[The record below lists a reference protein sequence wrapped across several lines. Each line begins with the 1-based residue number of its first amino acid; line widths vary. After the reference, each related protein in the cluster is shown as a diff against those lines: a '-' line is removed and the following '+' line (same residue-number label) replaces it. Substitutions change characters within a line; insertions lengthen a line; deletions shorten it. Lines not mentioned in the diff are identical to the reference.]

1 MTKAILNPSEWF
13 KSLPYLIKS
22 LYSKEF
28 KNTDTILLD
37 KTLNEL
43 VVISFELWSHE
54 DEARR
59 TDTSDKNIADIKRN
73 IDKRN
78 QKRHNLIDS
87 IDMLLQKEIEKKV
100 TLVDES
106 IPLNSE
112 TPGSIFDRLI
122 VLALRSYH
130 LEKETKR
137 KDADASHIKR
147 CYFMLKE
154 VAERSEDLLKCLKD
168 LLLDYYSGRKRLKSY
183 KEHKLYNDPSLN
195 PSLRK

>member
-100 TLVDES
+100 TPVNES

-137 KDADASHIKR
+137 KDADIAHIKR
-147 CYFMLKE
+147 CHFMLKE